1 MSKKGGGKGSLS
13 ISMDKIKKMLS
24 SRQEPTG
31 EIASISGPTS
41 VTTTMTVK
49 KTDGDKFQFK
59 INPEK
64 RDEMNPVIEGLLK
77 IMVPPEDQQD
87 KDKMDKA
94 FKVLEFR
101 DQMGKKASEDIYLA
115 IEDLDDG
122 NKDQRAASTSDNNSL
137 EGDVPVVRRKDSQKK
152 EGFKAV
158 TTTLDDEEVYKRLR
172 EMSQPGKPQDRYTI
186 RLKTDRF
193 TRQKG
198 PHVLGAGASGTVVLA
213 TDETT
218 SQNVAIKMIDLP
230 KQQKKSL
237 LLMELKVMKELNHPN
252 LVNFLEVYFVDKDG
266 DLFFGGEGENPAE
279 LWIHGVFVGRC
290 TD

>member
-1 MSKKGGGKGSLS
+1 M
-13 ISMDKIKKMLS
+13 
-24 SRQEPTG
+24 R
-31 EIASISGPTS
+31 ASFFKNACFFL
-41 VTTTMTVK
+41 VLTVNNSTFYK
-49 KTDGDKFQFK
+49 
-59 INPEK
+59 
-64 RDEMNPVIEGLLK
+64 
-77 IMVPPEDQQD
+77 
-87 KDKMDKA
+87 
-94 FKVLEFR
+94 
-101 DQMGKKASEDIYLA
+101 
-115 IEDLDDG
+115 G

-237 LLMELKVMKELNHPN
+237 LLMELKV
-252 LVNFLEVYFVDKDG
+252 
-266 DLFFGGEGENPAE
+266 GENITLSDE
-279 LWIHGVFVGRC
+279 RTVMDSLFYRS
-290 TD
+290 